1 MIIKTFKYQLHFAC
15 KSKIRTPINNI
26 FNLTVQIAPLYPS
39 ITISQCIVPIG
50 MHIVLNRKSL
60 RNLKLHSFYNY
71 LLCLHLI
78 F

>member
-1 MIIKTFKYQLHFAC
+1 MIIKTFKYQSHFAC

-50 MHIVLNRKSL
+50 MHILN
-60 RNLKLHSFYNY
+60 YN
-71 LLCLHLI
+71 CVK
-78 F
+78 